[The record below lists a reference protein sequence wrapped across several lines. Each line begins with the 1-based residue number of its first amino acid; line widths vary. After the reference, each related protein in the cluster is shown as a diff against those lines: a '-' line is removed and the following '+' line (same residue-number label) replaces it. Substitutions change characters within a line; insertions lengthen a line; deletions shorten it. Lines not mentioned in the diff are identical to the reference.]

1 MTPAAAGRAVTPL
14 SHGLRLWS
22 FAGASALDRPARG
35 ARPRPWWWAASIFA
49 LTLSLAAFQLS
60 WTEADPDLWG
70 HLRFGLDHLTTGR
83 VDRPD
88 VYSYLTQN
96 GRWINHEWLAE
107 TVMALAYVTAGPA
120 GIAAVKLGLGL
131 ALVVLMWRWLRSRGV
146 SALASGLMVTYGM
159 VPVYPG
165 LGSLRPQAFTY
176 VAFFLTALLIA
187 RADTG
192 ARRHLWLAV
201 PLFALWSNLHGGVAA
216 GVGILLLWS
225 VARVVTSAGRS
236 GLRAVPRELR
246 GTGLPACGA
255 VAATLVNPY
264 GTDLWGFLA
273 RNVGARPD
281 IAEWQPIEL
290 VGLPGAI
297 YLALLGASIAGLCGS
312 WRPRSAAL
320 IAVFVACA
328 CAPLLAVRHLAL
340 FGVIAIVVAG
350 EHAADAFGRWSR
362 SADESVRVASGE
374 RHLPAAAGMLA
385 VGAAVLIALAV
396 PRLGRVEYRASA
408 FPVQVVEALR
418 AGGVEGRM
426 VTFFDWGEYAIW
438 HLAPKIAVSLD
449 GRRETVY
456 TESIRAEAQDLL
468 WGRGDWEAALARGD
482 PELAL
487 VSTEYPGYGLL
498 RQHPNW
504 ALLFQDGTSAL
515 FGRRGTQVMT
525 SLQGT
530 VLPPPLPPGVRRPF
544 P

>member
-1 MTPAAAGRAVTPL
+1 MIPSAAAGRAVTAL
-14 SHGLRLWS
+14 SEARGLRSTHGVRL
-22 FAGASALDRPARG
+22 LDQSARG
-35 ARPRPWWWAASIFA
+35 PRPWWWRGSILAS
-49 LTLSLAAFQLS
+49 TLGIAAFQLS

-88 VYSYLTQN
+88 IYSYLTQN
-96 GRWINHEWLAE
+96 ARWINHEWLSE
-107 TVMALAYVTAGPA
+107 TVTALAYRAAGPA
-120 GIAAVKLGLGL
+120 GIAAVKVGLGL

-146 SALASGLMVTYGM
+146 SALASGLMATYGM
-159 VPVYPG
+159 VAVYPG

-176 VAFFLTALLIA
+176 LAFFLTAWLIA

-216 GVGILLLWS
+216 GAAILLLWLA
-225 VARVVTSAGRS
+225 ARVVASAVRS
-236 GLRAVPRELR
+236 GLRAVPSELR
-246 GTGLPACGA
+246 AAGPPVSGA
-255 VAATLVNPY
+255 IAATLLNPY

-290 VGLPGAI
+290 LGFPGAC
-297 YLALLGASIAGLCGS
+297 YLALLGVSIAGLCGS
-312 WRPRSAAL
+312 RRPRSAAL
-320 IAVFVACA
+320 IAVFVAGA

-340 FGVIAIVVAG
+340 FGMIAIVVAG
-350 EHAADAFGRWSR
+350 EHAADAFGRWSGA
-362 SADESVRVASGE
+362 ADESVGAASGE
-374 RHLPAAAGMLA
+374 RHLPVTAGMLT
-385 VGAAVLIALAV
+385 VSAALLVALAV
-396 PRLGRVEYRASA
+396 PRLARVEYQASA
-408 FPVQVVEALR
+408 YPVRVVEALR
-418 AGGVEGRM
+418 AGGVQGRM

-456 TESIRAEAQDLL
+456 SASIRAEAQDFL
-468 WGRGDWEAALARGD
+468 WGLGDWEAGLERGD
-482 PELAL
+482 PELVL
-487 VSTEYPGYGLL
+487 VSTEYPSYNLL

-504 ALLFQDGTSAL
+504 ALLLQDGTSAL
-515 FGRRGTQVMT
+515 FGRRGTQVTT
-525 SLQGT
+525 SLQGMT
-530 VLPPPLPPGVRRPF
+530 LSPPLPPGVRRPF